1 MLARGE
7 FDELLNV
14 LGTATAASGFFEA
27 ELGFELAGHHDA
39 GPACFPDI

>member
-39 GPACFPDI
+39 GPARFPDI